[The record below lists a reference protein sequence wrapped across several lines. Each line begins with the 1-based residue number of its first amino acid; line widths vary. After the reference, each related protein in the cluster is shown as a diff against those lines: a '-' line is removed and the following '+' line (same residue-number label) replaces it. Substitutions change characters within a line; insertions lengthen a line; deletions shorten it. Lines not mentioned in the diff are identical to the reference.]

1 MPTAKKSPHLLNQHW
16 ARNLT
21 KPFLRAAQIEDLESI
36 AGLLTA
42 VFGYDGIPIVQ
53 TAVELKEEFVAP
65 SCTIEND
72 VMVVQLEEKIIG
84 VAYTYF
90 LPSESKEERCYIFG
104 GVLPEFR
111 QQGVGTELMTWAVQQ
126 GESLLRA
133 TGRTLPKYLRTNVSQ
148 QNESAA
154 RLFAKFGM
162 KPVRFEEDL
171 IREITNLP
179 EVNVNQKYSIIPWDS
194 DRNEEARI
202 VKNLAFQD
210 HWGSTPSSSEHWLQ
224 MVNGSTAR
232 LDHSFLAVK
241 QQREIVGLLLTHRY
255 ESDDDLLGKRI
266 GWIDK
271 LATLAEHRKQS
282 IAKNLI
288 ARALHSYAED
298 GLTHAALSV
307 DTQNPTGAYGLYAS
321 LGFEL
326 YRGTV
331 TFERQV
337 DPVGEST

>member
-1 MPTAKKSPHLLNQHW
+1 LAE
-16 ARNLT
+16 
-21 KPFLRAAQIEDLESI
+21 PFLRAAQFEDLESI

-53 TAVELKEEFVAP
+53 TAVELEEEFVAP
-65 SCTIEND
+65 CCTIEND

-84 VAYTYF
+84 VAWTYF
-90 LPSESKEERCYIFG
+90 LPSESKEERCYVFG

-111 QQGVGTELMTWAVQQ
+111 QQGVGTELMTWAVQH
-126 GESLLRA
+126 GESLLRG
-133 TGRTLPKYLRTNVSQ
+133 TGRMLPKYLRTDVSQ

-154 RLFAKFGM
+154 QLFAKFSM
-162 KPVRFEEDL
+162 KPVRFEEDV
-171 IREITNLP
+171 IRELNNLP
-179 EVNVNQKYSIIPWDS
+179 EVNVNQKYVIVPWDS
-194 DRNEEARI
+194 ARNEEARN

-210 HWGSTPSSSEHWLQ
+210 HWGSTPTSSELWLQ

-232 LDHSFLAVK
+232 LDHSFFAVN
-241 QQREIVGLLLTHRY
+241 QQQEIVGLLLTHRY
-255 ESDDDLLGKRI
+255 ESDDELLEKRI

-288 ARALHSYAED
+288 AHALRSYAQS
-298 GLTHAALSV
+298 GFTHAALTV
-307 DTQNPTGAYGLYAS
+307 DTENPTGAYGLYAS

-326 YRGTV
+326 YRGT
-331 TFERQV
+331 TTYERQIN
-337 DPVGEST
+337 PVVV

>member
-1 MPTAKKSPHLLNQHW
+1 MAEPSLRPA
-16 ARNLT
+16 T
-21 KPFLRAAQIEDLESI
+21 KLDLENI
-36 AGLLTA
+36 ANLLTA
-42 VFGYDGIPIVQ
+42 VFSYDGIPIVQ
-53 TAVELKEEFVAP
+53 TATELEEEFVAP
-65 SCTIEND
+65 CCTIDND
-72 VMVVQLEEKIIG
+72 VMVAQLEGKLIG

-111 QQGVGTELMTWAVQQ
+111 QQGVGTKLMTWAIQHA
-126 GESLLRA
+126 ESLLQS
-133 TGRTLPKYLRTNVSQ
+133 TGRTLPKYLRASVSQ

-154 RLFAKFGM
+154 QLFGHFELN
-162 KPVRFEEDL
+162 PVRFEEDL
-171 IREITNLP
+171 IRNLANLP
-179 EVNVNQKYSIIPWDS
+179 EENKNPKYSIVPWES
-194 DRNEEARI
+194 DRNEEARS
-202 VKNLAFQD
+202 VKNLAFED
-210 HWGSTPSSSEHWLQ
+210 HWGSTPNSSELWLQ

-232 LDHSFLAVK
+232 LDHSFFAVN
-241 QQREIVGLLLTHRY
+241 QQQEIVGLLLTHRY
-255 ESDDDLLGKRI
+255 KSDDDLLTKRI

-271 LATLAEHRKQS
+271 LATLAEHRKHS

-288 ARALHSYAED
+288 AHALHSYKKD

-331 TFERQV
+331 TFER
-337 DPVGEST
+337 

>member
-1 MPTAKKSPHLLNQHW
+1 M
-16 ARNLT
+16 
-21 KPFLRAAQIEDLESI
+21 RAAQSADIANI
-36 AGLLTA
+36 AGLLNE
-42 VFGYDGIPIVQ
+42 VFAYDGIPIVQ
-53 TAVELKEEFVAP
+53 TIVELEEEFVAP
-65 SCTIEND
+65 CCTIEND
-72 VMVVQLEEKIIG
+72 VMVVELAGKLIG
-84 VAYTYF
+84 VTWTYF

-111 QQGVGTELMTWAVQQ
+111 QHGVGTKLMTWATQHA
-126 GESLLRA
+126 ESLLHS
-133 TGRTLPKYLRTNVSQ
+133 TGRILPKYLRASVSQ
-148 QNESAA
+148 QNGSAA
-154 RLFAKFGM
+154 RLFGHFEM

-171 IREITNLP
+171 IRNLANLP
-179 EVNVNQKYSIIPWDS
+179 EENKNPKYSIVPWDS
-194 DRNEEARI
+194 ARNEEARI

-232 LDHSFLAVK
+232 LDHSFFAVN
-241 QQREIVGLLLTHRY
+241 QQQEIVGLLLAHRY
-255 ESDDDLLGKRI
+255 ESDDELLSKRI

-331 TFERQV
+331 TYERQIN
-337 DPVGEST
+337 PVPSA

>member
-1 MPTAKKSPHLLNQHW
+1 MDSFNM
-16 ARNLT
+16 
-21 KPFLRAAQIEDLESI
+21 RAAQSADLENI
-36 AGLLTA
+36 AGLLNA
-42 VFGYDGIPIVQ
+42 VFAYDGIPIVQ
-53 TAVELKEEFVAP
+53 TVVELEEEFVAP

-72 VMVVQLEEKIIG
+72 VKVVELEGKLIG
-84 VAYTYF
+84 VTWTYF

-111 QQGVGTELMTWAVQQ
+111 QQGVGEKLMMWAIQH
-126 GESLLRA
+126 GESLLQS
-133 TGRTLPKYLRTNVSQ
+133 TGRTLPKYLRASVSQ

-154 RLFAKFGM
+154 RLFGHFEM
-162 KPVRFEEDL
+162 KAVRFEEDL
-171 IREITNLP
+171 IRDLVNLP
-179 EVNVNQKYSIIPWDS
+179 EENRNSKYSIVPWDS
-194 DRNEEARI
+194 ARNEEARS

-210 HWGSTPSSSEHWLQ
+210 HWGSTPNSSELWLQ
-224 MVNGSTAR
+224 LVNGSTAR
-232 LDHSFLAVK
+232 LDHSFFAVN
-241 QQREIVGLLLTHRY
+241 QQQKIVGLLLTHRY
-255 ESDDDLLGKRI
+255 ESDDEILGKRI

-288 ARALHSYAED
+288 AHALHSYKKD

-331 TFERQV
+331 TYERQIN
-337 DPVGEST
+337 PVPSA

>member
-1 MPTAKKSPHLLNQHW
+1 LQS
-16 ARNLT
+16 
-21 KPFLRAAQIEDLESI
+21 
-36 AGLLTA
+36 
-42 VFGYDGIPIVQ
+42 
-53 TAVELKEEFVAP
+53 
-65 SCTIEND
+65 
-72 VMVVQLEEKIIG
+72 
-84 VAYTYF
+84 
-90 LPSESKEERCYIFG
+90 
-104 GVLPEFR
+104 
-111 QQGVGTELMTWAVQQ
+111 
-126 GESLLRA
+126 
-133 TGRTLPKYLRTNVSQ
+133 TGRTLPKYLRASVSQ

-154 RLFAKFGM
+154 RLFGHFEM
-162 KPVRFEEDL
+162 KAVRFEEDL
-171 IREITNLP
+171 IRDLANLSEENKNP
-179 EVNVNQKYSIIPWDS
+179 KYSIIPWDS

-232 LDHSFLAVK
+232 LDHSFLAVN
-241 QQREIVGLLLTHRY
+241 QQQEIVGLLLTHRY

-288 ARALHSYAED
+288 ARALHSYTED

-326 YRGTV
+326 YRGT
-331 TFERQV
+331 TTYERQIN
-337 DPVGEST
+337 PVVV

>member
-1 MPTAKKSPHLLNQHW
+1 M
-16 ARNLT
+16 
-21 KPFLRAAQIEDLESI
+21 RAAQFEDLESI
-36 AGLLTA
+36 AALLTA

-53 TAVELKEEFVAP
+53 TAIELEEEFVAP
-65 SCTIEND
+65 SCIIEND
-72 VMVVQLEEKIIG
+72 VKVVELEGRLIG
-84 VAYTYF
+84 VTYTYF

-111 QQGVGTELMTWAVQQ
+111 QQGVGTKLMTWAIRH
-126 GESLLRA
+126 GESLLQS
-133 TGRTLPKYLRTNVSQ
+133 TGRTLPKYLRASVSQ

-154 RLFAKFGM
+154 RLFGHVEM
-162 KPVRFEEDL
+162 KAARFEEDL
-171 IREITNLP
+171 IRDLTNIP
-179 EVNVNQKYSIIPWDS
+179 EENKNPKYSIVPWDS

-232 LDHSFLAVK
+232 LDHSFFAVN
-241 QQREIVGLLLTHRY
+241 QQQEIVGLLLTHRY

-288 ARALHSYAED
+288 ARALHSYTED

-321 LGFEL
+321 LGFKL
-326 YRGTV
+326 YRGT
-331 TFERQV
+331 TTYERQIH
-337 DPVGEST
+337 PVGYAPNSQVQ

>member
-1 MPTAKKSPHLLNQHW
+1 LAE
-16 ARNLT
+16 
-21 KPFLRAAQIEDLESI
+21 PFLRAAQIEDLESI

-53 TAVELKEEFVAP
+53 TAVELEEEFVAP
-65 SCTIEND
+65 CCTIEND
-72 VMVVQLEEKIIG
+72 VMVMQLEEKIIG
-84 VAYTYF
+84 VAWTYF
-90 LPSESKEERCYIFG
+90 LPSESKEERCYVFG

-111 QQGVGTELMTWAVQQ
+111 QQGVGTELMTWAVQH
-126 GESLLRA
+126 GESLLRG
-133 TGRTLPKYLRTNVSQ
+133 TGRMLPKYLRTDVSQ

-154 RLFAKFGM
+154 QLFAKFGM
-162 KPVRFEEDL
+162 KPVRFEEDV
-171 IREITNLP
+171 IRELNNLP
-179 EVNVNQKYSIIPWDS
+179 EVNVNQKYVIVPWDS
-194 DRNEEARI
+194 ARNEEARN

-210 HWGSTPSSSEHWLQ
+210 HWGSTPTSSELWLQ

-232 LDHSFLAVK
+232 LDHSFFAVN
-241 QQREIVGLLLTHRY
+241 QQQEIVGLLLTHRY
-255 ESDDDLLGKRI
+255 ESDDELLEKRI

-288 ARALHSYAED
+288 AHALHSYTED

-326 YRGTV
+326 YRGAV
-331 TFERQV
+331 TFERRIDSLV
-337 DPVGEST
+337 V

>member
-1 MPTAKKSPHLLNQHW
+1 M
-16 ARNLT
+16 
-21 KPFLRAAQIEDLESI
+21 RAAQFEDLESF
-36 AGLLTA
+36 AALLTA

-53 TAVELKEEFVAP
+53 TAVELEEEFVAP
-65 SCTIEND
+65 SCIIEND
-72 VMVVQLEEKIIG
+72 VKVVELEGKLIG
-84 VAYTYF
+84 VTYTYF

-111 QQGVGTELMTWAVQQ
+111 QQGVGTELMTWAVQH
-126 GESLLRA
+126 GELLLQS
-133 TGRTLPKYLRTNVSQ
+133 TGRTLPKYLRASVSQ

-154 RLFAKFGM
+154 RLFGHFEM
-162 KPVRFEEDL
+162 KAVRFEEDL
-171 IREITNLP
+171 IRDLTNIP
-179 EVNVNQKYSIIPWDS
+179 EEDKNPKYLIIPWDS
-194 DRNEEARI
+194 ARNEEARI

-210 HWGSTPSSSEHWLQ
+210 HWGSTPTSREHWLQ

-232 LDHSFLAVK
+232 LNHSFFAVN
-241 QQREIVGLLLTHRY
+241 QQQEIVGLLLTHRY

-266 GWIDK
+266 GWVDK

-288 ARALHSYAED
+288 SHALHSYTED

-307 DTQNPTGAYGLYAS
+307 DTQNPTGAYGIYAS

-331 TFERQV
+331 TFERQI
-337 DPVGEST
+337 DPVPSA

>member
-1 MPTAKKSPHLLNQHW
+1 M
-16 ARNLT
+16 
-21 KPFLRAAQIEDLESI
+21 RAAQSADLENI
-36 AGLLTA
+36 AGLLNA
-42 VFGYDGIPIVQ
+42 VFAYDGIPIVQ
-53 TAVELKEEFVAP
+53 TVVELEEEFVAP
-65 SCTIEND
+65 SCTIDND
-72 VMVVQLEEKIIG
+72 VKVVELEGKLIG
-84 VAYTYF
+84 VTWTYF

-111 QQGVGTELMTWAVQQ
+111 QQGVGEKLMMWAIQHA
-126 GESLLRA
+126 ESLLQS
-133 TGRTLPKYLRTNVSQ
+133 TGRTLPKYLRASVSQ

-154 RLFAKFGM
+154 RLFARFQM
-162 KPVRFEEDL
+162 KAVRFEEDL
-171 IREITNLP
+171 IRDLVNLP
-179 EVNVNQKYSIIPWDS
+179 EENKNPKYSIVPWDS
-194 DRNEEARI
+194 ARNEEARS

-210 HWGSTPSSSEHWLQ
+210 HWGSTPNSSELWLQ

-232 LDHSFLAVK
+232 LDHSFFAVN
-241 QQREIVGLLLTHRY
+241 QQQEIVGLLLTHRY
-255 ESDDDLLGKRI
+255 ESDDELLGKRI

-271 LATLAEHRKQS
+271 LATLTEHRKQS

-288 ARALHSYAED
+288 THALHSYTED

-331 TFERQV
+331 TFERQIDRV
-337 DPVGEST
+337 RSA

>member
-1 MPTAKKSPHLLNQHW
+1 MTQYNM
-16 ARNLT
+16 
-21 KPFLRAAQIEDLESI
+21 RAARIEDLESI
-36 AGLLTA
+36 AALLTA

-65 SCTIEND
+65 SCIIEND
-72 VMVVQLEEKIIG
+72 VKVVEQEGKLIG
-84 VAYTYF
+84 VTYTYF

-111 QQGVGTELMTWAVQQ
+111 QQGVGTELMMWAVQH
-126 GESLLRA
+126 GESLLQS
-133 TGRTLPKYLRTNVSQ
+133 TGRTLPKYLRASVSQ

-154 RLFAKFGM
+154 RLFGQFEM
-162 KPVRFEEDL
+162 KVVRFEEDL
-171 IREITNLP
+171 IRDLTNIP
-179 EVNVNQKYSIIPWDS
+179 KENKNPKYLIIPWDS
-194 DRNEEARI
+194 ARNEEARI

-210 HWGSTPSSSEHWLQ
+210 HWGSTPTSSEHWLQ

-232 LDHSFLAVK
+232 LDHSFFAVN
-241 QQREIVGLLLTHRY
+241 QQQEIVGLLLTHRY

-266 GWIDK
+266 GWVDK
-271 LATLAEHRKQS
+271 LATLTEHRKQS

-288 ARALHSYAED
+288 THALHSYTED

-331 TFERQV
+331 TYERQIN
-337 DPVGEST
+337 PVPSA

>member
-1 MPTAKKSPHLLNQHW
+1 MAEPSLRPA
-16 ARNLT
+16 T
-21 KPFLRAAQIEDLESI
+21 KLDLENI
-36 AGLLTA
+36 ANLLTA
-42 VFGYDGIPIVQ
+42 VFSYDGIPIVQ
-53 TAVELKEEFVAP
+53 TATELEEEFVAP
-65 SCTIEND
+65 CCTIEND
-72 VMVVQLEEKIIG
+72 VMVVELTGKLIG
-84 VAYTYF
+84 VTWTYF

-111 QQGVGTELMTWAVQQ
+111 QQGVGTKLMTWAIQHA
-126 GESLLRA
+126 ESLLQS
-133 TGRTLPKYLRTNVSQ
+133 TGRTLPKYLRASVSQ

-154 RLFAKFGM
+154 RLFGHFGM
-162 KPVRFEEDL
+162 KAVRFEEDL
-171 IREITNLP
+171 IRNLANLP
-179 EVNVNQKYSIIPWDS
+179 EENNNPKYAIVPWDS

-210 HWGSTPSSSEHWLQ
+210 HWGSTPNSSELWLQ

-232 LDHSFLAVK
+232 LDHSFFAVN
-241 QQREIVGLLLTHRY
+241 QQQEIVGLLLTHRY
-255 ESDDDLLGKRI
+255 ESDDELLGKEI

-321 LGFEL
+321 LGFKL
-326 YRGTV
+326 YRGT
-331 TFERQV
+331 TTYERQIN
-337 DPVGEST
+337 PVPSA

>member
-1 MPTAKKSPHLLNQHW
+1 M
-16 ARNLT
+16 
-21 KPFLRAAQIEDLESI
+21 
-36 AGLLTA
+36 
-42 VFGYDGIPIVQ
+42 Q
-53 TAVELKEEFVAP
+53 TANELEEEFVAP
-65 SCTIEND
+65 CCTIEND
-72 VMVVQLEEKIIG
+72 VMVAQLEGKLIG

-104 GVLPEFR
+104 GVLPEFH
-111 QQGVGTELMTWAVQQ
+111 QQGVGEKLMMWAIQHA
-126 GESLLRA
+126 ESLLQS
-133 TGRTLPKYLRTNVSQ
+133 TGRTLPKYLRASVSQ

-154 RLFAKFGM
+154 RLFAHFEM
-162 KPVRFEEDL
+162 KAVRFEEDL
-171 IREITNLP
+171 IRDLVNLP
-179 EVNVNQKYSIIPWDS
+179 EENRNSKYLIVPWDLA
-194 DRNEEARI
+194 RNEEARI

-210 HWGSTPSSSEHWLQ
+210 HWGSTPNSSELWLQ

-232 LDHSFLAVK
+232 LDHSFFAVN
-241 QQREIVGLLLTHRY
+241 QQQEIVGLLLTHRY
-255 ESDDDLLGKRI
+255 ESDDELLSKRI

-288 ARALHSYAED
+288 THALHSYTED

-331 TFERQV
+331 TFERLIS
-337 DPVGEST
+337 PVPSA

>member
-1 MPTAKKSPHLLNQHW
+1 MLNEF
-16 ARNLT
+16 T
-21 KPFLRAAQIEDLESI
+21 MRAARSSDMERI
-36 AGLLTA
+36 AGLLTT
-42 VFGYDGIPIVQ
+42 VFAHDGIPIVQ
-53 TAVELKEEFVAP
+53 TAIELEEEFVAP

-72 VMVVQLEEKIIG
+72 VKVVELEGKLIG
-84 VAYTYF
+84 VTYTYF

-111 QQGVGTELMTWAVQQ
+111 QHGVGAKLMTWAIQHS
-126 GESLLRA
+126 ESLLQS

-154 RLFAKFGM
+154 RLFTKFDM
-162 KPVRFEEDL
+162 KAVRFEEDL
-171 IREITNLP
+171 IRDLVNIPEIDADP
-179 EVNVNQKYSIIPWDS
+179 KYAIVSWDS
-194 DRNEEARI
+194 TRNEEARI

-210 HWGSTPSSSEHWLQ
+210 HWGSTPTSSEHWLQ

-232 LDHSFLAVK
+232 LDHSFFTIN
-241 QQREIVGLLLTHRY
+241 QQQEIVGLLLTHRY

-266 GWIDK
+266 GWVDK
-271 LATLAEHRKQS
+271 LATLAEYRKQS
-282 IAKNLI
+282 IARNLI
-288 ARALHSYAED
+288 ACALHSYTED

-331 TFERQV
+331 TYERQIN
-337 DPVGEST
+337 PVSSA

>member
-1 MPTAKKSPHLLNQHW
+1 MTQYNM
-16 ARNLT
+16 
-21 KPFLRAAQIEDLESI
+21 RAAQFEDLESI

-53 TAVELKEEFVAP
+53 TAVELKEDFVAP
-65 SCTIEND
+65 SCIIEND
-72 VMVVQLEEKIIG
+72 VKVVEQEGKLIG
-84 VAYTYF
+84 VTYTYF

-111 QQGVGTELMTWAVQQ
+111 QQGVGTELMMWAVQH
-126 GESLLRA
+126 GESLLQS
-133 TGRTLPKYLRTNVSQ
+133 TGRTLPKYLRVSVSQ

-154 RLFAKFGM
+154 RLFGYFEM
-162 KPVRFEEDL
+162 KAVRFEEDL
-171 IREITNLP
+171 IRDLTNIP
-179 EVNVNQKYSIIPWDS
+179 EENKNPKYLIIPWDS
-194 DRNEEARI
+194 ARNEEARI

-210 HWGSTPSSSEHWLQ
+210 HWGSTPTSSEHWLQ

-232 LDHSFLAVK
+232 LDHSFFAVN
-241 QQREIVGLLLTHRY
+241 QQQEIVGLLLTHRY

-266 GWIDK
+266 GWVDK
-271 LATLAEHRKQS
+271 LATLTEHRKQS

-288 ARALHSYAED
+288 THALHSYTED

-331 TFERQV
+331 TYERLIN
-337 DPVGEST
+337 PVPSA

>member
-1 MPTAKKSPHLLNQHW
+1 MDS
-16 ARNLT
+16 
-21 KPFLRAAQIEDLESI
+21 FDMRAAQSADLANI
-36 AGLLTA
+36 AGLLNA
-42 VFGYDGIPIVQ
+42 VFAYDGIPIVQ
-53 TAVELKEEFVAP
+53 TVVELEEEFVAP
-65 SCTIEND
+65 SCIIEND
-72 VMVVQLEEKIIG
+72 VMVVELEGKLIG
-84 VAYTYF
+84 VTWTYF

-111 QQGVGTELMTWAVQQ
+111 QQGVGEKLMMWAIQHA
-126 GESLLRA
+126 ESLLQS
-133 TGRTLPKYLRTNVSQ
+133 TGRTLPKYLRASVSQ

-154 RLFAKFGM
+154 RLFARFQM
-162 KPVRFEEDL
+162 KAVRFEEDL
-171 IREITNLP
+171 IRDLVNLP
-179 EVNVNQKYSIIPWDS
+179 EENKNPKYSIVPWDS
-194 DRNEEARI
+194 ARNEEARS

-210 HWGSTPSSSEHWLQ
+210 HWGSTPNSSELWLQ

-232 LDHSFLAVK
+232 LDHSFFAVN
-241 QQREIVGLLLTHRY
+241 QQQEIVGLLLTHRY
-255 ESDDDLLGKRI
+255 ESDDELLGKRI

-271 LATLAEHRKQS
+271 LATLTEHRKQS

-288 ARALHSYAED
+288 THALHSYTED

-331 TFERQV
+331 TFERQIDRV
-337 DPVGEST
+337 RSA

>member
-1 MPTAKKSPHLLNQHW
+1 MMTQYNM
-16 ARNLT
+16 
-21 KPFLRAAQIEDLESI
+21 RAAQIEDLESI

-53 TAVELKEEFVAP
+53 TAAELEEEFVAP
-65 SCTIEND
+65 CCTIEKD
-72 VMVVQLEEKIIG
+72 VMVVQLEGKLIG

-111 QQGVGTELMTWAVQQ
+111 QQGVGTVLMKWAVQH
-126 GESLLRA
+126 GESLLCG
-133 TGRTLPKYLRTNVSQ
+133 TGRTLPKYLRTDVSQ

-162 KPVRFEEDL
+162 KPVRYEEDV
-171 IREITNLP
+171 IRELNNLP
-179 EVNVNQKYSIIPWDS
+179 GENVNQKYVIVPWDS
-194 DRNEEARI
+194 ARNEEARN

-210 HWGSTPSSSEHWLQ
+210 HWGSTPNSSELWLQ
-224 MVNGSTAR
+224 LVNGSTSR
-232 LDHSFLAVK
+232 RDLSFFAVN
-241 QQREIVGLLLTHRY
+241 QQQEIVGLLLTHRY
-255 ESDDDLLGKRI
+255 ESDDELLEKRI

-288 ARALHSYAED
+288 AHALRSYAQI
-298 GLTHAALSV
+298 GLTHAALTV
-307 DTQNPTGAYGLYAS
+307 DTENPTGAYGLYAS

-337 DPVGEST
+337 

>member
-1 MPTAKKSPHLLNQHW
+1 
-16 ARNLT
+16 
-21 KPFLRAAQIEDLESI
+21 
-36 AGLLTA
+36 
-42 VFGYDGIPIVQ
+42 
-53 TAVELKEEFVAP
+53 
-65 SCTIEND
+65 
-72 VMVVQLEEKIIG
+72 
-84 VAYTYF
+84 
-90 LPSESKEERCYIFG
+90 
-104 GVLPEFR
+104 
-111 QQGVGTELMTWAVQQ
+111 
-126 GESLLRA
+126 
-133 TGRTLPKYLRTNVSQ
+133 
-148 QNESAA
+148 
-154 RLFAKFGM
+154 
-162 KPVRFEEDL
+162 
-171 IREITNLP
+171 
-179 EVNVNQKYSIIPWDS
+179 
-194 DRNEEARI
+194 
-202 VKNLAFQD
+202 
-210 HWGSTPSSSEHWLQ
+210 

>member
-1 MPTAKKSPHLLNQHW
+1 MTQYNM
-16 ARNLT
+16 
-21 KPFLRAAQIEDLESI
+21 RAAQIEDLESI

-53 TAVELKEEFVAP
+53 TATELEEEFVAP
-65 SCTIEND
+65 CCTIEND
-72 VMVVQLEEKIIG
+72 VMVAQLEGKLIG

-90 LPSESKEERCYIFG
+90 LPSESKEERCYILG

-111 QQGVGTELMTWAVQQ
+111 QHGVGTKLMTWAIQHA
-126 GESLLRA
+126 ESLLQS
-133 TGRTLPKYLRTNVSQ
+133 TGRTLPKYLRASVSQ

-154 RLFAKFGM
+154 RLFAHFEM
-162 KPVRFEEDL
+162 KAVRFEEDL
-171 IREITNLP
+171 IRDLVNLP
-179 EVNVNQKYSIIPWDS
+179 EENKNPKYSIVPWDS
-194 DRNEEARI
+194 ARNEEARI

-210 HWGSTPSSSEHWLQ
+210 HWGSTPNSSELWLQ

-232 LDHSFLAVK
+232 LDHSFFAVN
-241 QQREIVGLLLTHRY
+241 QQQEIVGLLLTHRY
-255 ESDDDLLGKRI
+255 ESDDELLGKRI

-288 ARALHSYAED
+288 ARALHSYTED

-321 LGFEL
+321 IGFEL

-331 TFERQV
+331 TFERQI
-337 DPVGEST
+337 DPVPSA

>member
-1 MPTAKKSPHLLNQHW
+1 LLNQHW
-16 ARNLT
+16 ARNLS
-21 KPFLRAAQIEDLESI
+21 KPFLRAARIEDLESI

-53 TAVELKEEFVAP
+53 TAVELEEEFVAP
-65 SCTIEND
+65 CCTIEND

-84 VAYTYF
+84 VAWTYF

-111 QQGVGTELMTWAVQQ
+111 QQGVGTELMTWAVQH
-126 GESLLRA
+126 GESLLRG
-133 TGRTLPKYLRTNVSQ
+133 TGRMLPKYLRTDVSQ

-154 RLFAKFGM
+154 RLFGHFEM
-162 KPVRFEEDL
+162 KAVRFEEDL
-171 IREITNLP
+171 IRDLANLSEENKNP
-179 EVNVNQKYSIIPWDS
+179 KYSIIPWDS
-194 DRNEEARI
+194 ARNDEARN

-210 HWGSTPSSSEHWLQ
+210 HWGSTPTSSELWLQ

-232 LDHSFLAVK
+232 LDHSFFAVN
-241 QQREIVGLLLTHRY
+241 QQQEIVGLLLTHRY
-255 ESDDDLLGKRI
+255 ESDDELLEKRI

-288 ARALHSYAED
+288 ARALHSYTED

-326 YRGTV
+326 YRGAV
-331 TFERQV
+331 TFERRIDSLV
-337 DPVGEST
+337 V

>member
-1 MPTAKKSPHLLNQHW
+1 MNSFNM
-16 ARNLT
+16 
-21 KPFLRAAQIEDLESI
+21 RAAQSADIANI

-42 VFGYDGIPIVQ
+42 VFGHDGIPIVQ
-53 TAVELKEEFVAP
+53 TAVELEEEFVAP

-72 VMVVQLEEKIIG
+72 VKVVELEGSIVG
-84 VAYTYF
+84 VTYTYF
-90 LPSESKEERCYIFG
+90 LASESKEERCYIFG

-111 QQGVGTELMTWAVQQ
+111 QHGVGTTLMAWAIQR
-126 GESLLRA
+126 GESLLQS
-133 TGRTLPKYLRTNVSQ
+133 TGRTLPKYLRANVSQ

-154 RLFAKFGM
+154 RLFGHFGM
-162 KPVRFEEDL
+162 KAVRFEEDL
-171 IREITNLP
+171 IRNLANLP
-179 EVNVNQKYSIIPWDS
+179 EENKNPKYSIVPWDS
-194 DRNEEARI
+194 ARNEEARI

-232 LDHSFLAVK
+232 LDHSFFAVN
-241 QQREIVGLLLTHRY
+241 QQQEIVGLLLAHRY
-255 ESDDDLLGKRI
+255 ESDDELLSKRI

-331 TFERQV
+331 THERQIN
-337 DPVGEST
+337 PVSSA

>member
-1 MPTAKKSPHLLNQHW
+1 MHLLNQHW

-53 TAVELKEEFVAP
+53 TAVELEEEFVAP

-72 VMVVQLEEKIIG
+72 VKVVELDGKLIG
-84 VAYTYF
+84 VTYTYF

-111 QQGVGTELMTWAVQQ
+111 QQGVGTKLMTWAIQH
-126 GESLLRA
+126 GETLLRG

-232 LDHSFLAVK
+232 LDHSFLAVN
-241 QQREIVGLLLTHRY
+241 QQQEIVGLLLTHRY

>member
-1 MPTAKKSPHLLNQHW
+1 MAEPSLRPA
-16 ARNLT
+16 T
-21 KPFLRAAQIEDLESI
+21 KLDLENI
-36 AGLLTA
+36 ANLLTA
-42 VFGYDGIPIVQ
+42 VFSYDGIPIVQ
-53 TAVELKEEFVAP
+53 TATELEEEFVAP
-65 SCTIEND
+65 CCTIDND
-72 VMVVQLEEKIIG
+72 VMVAQLEGKLIG

-111 QQGVGTELMTWAVQQ
+111 QQGVGTKLMTWAIQHA
-126 GESLLRA
+126 ESLLQS
-133 TGRTLPKYLRTNVSQ
+133 TGRTLPKYLRASVSQ

-154 RLFAKFGM
+154 QLFGHFELN
-162 KPVRFEEDL
+162 PVRFEEDL
-171 IREITNLP
+171 IRNLANLP
-179 EVNVNQKYSIIPWDS
+179 EENKNPKYSIVPWES
-194 DRNEEARI
+194 DRNEEARS
-202 VKNLAFQD
+202 VKNLAFED
-210 HWGSTPSSSEHWLQ
+210 HWGSTPNSSELWLQ

-232 LDHSFLAVK
+232 LDHSFFAVN
-241 QQREIVGLLLTHRY
+241 QQQEIVGLLLTHRY
-255 ESDDDLLGKRI
+255 KSDDDLLTKRI

-271 LATLAEHRKQS
+271 LATLAEHRKHS

-288 ARALHSYAED
+288 AHALHSYKKD

-331 TFERQV
+331 TYERQI
-337 DPVGEST
+337 DPVPSA

>member
-1 MPTAKKSPHLLNQHW
+1 MDSFNM
-16 ARNLT
+16 
-21 KPFLRAAQIEDLESI
+21 RAAQSADIANI
-36 AGLLTA
+36 AGLLNE
-42 VFGYDGIPIVQ
+42 VFAYDGIPIVQ
-53 TAVELKEEFVAP
+53 TVVELEEEFVAP

-72 VMVVQLEEKIIG
+72 LKVVQLDEKLIG
-84 VAYTYF
+84 VTWTYF

-111 QQGVGTELMTWAVQQ
+111 QQGVGTELMTWAVQH
-126 GESLLRA
+126 GESLLRS
-133 TGRTLPKYLRTNVSQ
+133 TGRTLPKYLRASVSQ

-154 RLFAKFGM
+154 RLFGHFEM

-171 IREITNLP
+171 IRNLANLP
-179 EVNVNQKYSIIPWDS
+179 EENKNPKYSIVPWDS
-194 DRNEEARI
+194 ARNEEARS

-210 HWGSTPSSSEHWLQ
+210 HWGSTPNSSELWLQ

-232 LDHSFLAVK
+232 LDHSFFAVN
-241 QQREIVGLLLTHRY
+241 QQQEIVGLLLTHRY
-255 ESDDDLLGKRI
+255 ESDDELLGKRI

-288 ARALHSYAED
+288 AHALHSYKKD

-326 YRGTV
+326 YRGTL
-331 TFERQV
+331 TYERQIN
-337 DPVGEST
+337 PVPSA

>member
-1 MPTAKKSPHLLNQHW
+1 MLNEF
-16 ARNLT
+16 T
-21 KPFLRAAQIEDLESI
+21 MRAARSSDMERI
-36 AGLLTA
+36 AGLLTT
-42 VFGYDGIPIVQ
+42 VFAHDGIPIVQ
-53 TAVELKEEFVAP
+53 TSVELEEEFVAP

-72 VMVVQLEEKIIG
+72 VKVVELEGKLIG
-84 VAYTYF
+84 VTYTYF

-111 QQGVGTELMTWAVQQ
+111 QHGVGAKLMTWAIQH
-126 GESLLRA
+126 GESLLQS

-154 RLFAKFGM
+154 QLFTKFDM
-162 KPVRFEEDL
+162 KAVRFEEDL
-171 IREITNLP
+171 IRDLVNIPEIDADP
-179 EVNVNQKYSIIPWDS
+179 KYAIVSWDS
-194 DRNEEARI
+194 TRNEEARI

-210 HWGSTPSSSEHWLQ
+210 HWGSTPTSSEHWLQ

-232 LDHSFLAVK
+232 LDHSFLAVN
-241 QQREIVGLLLTHRY
+241 QQQEIVGLLLTHRY

-288 ARALHSYAED
+288 ARALHSYTED

-321 LGFEL
+321 LGFKL
-326 YRGTV
+326 YRGT
-331 TFERQV
+331 TTYERQIN
-337 DPVGEST
+337 PVPSA

>member
-1 MPTAKKSPHLLNQHW
+1 M
-16 ARNLT
+16 
-21 KPFLRAAQIEDLESI
+21 RAAQFEDLESI
-36 AGLLTA
+36 AALLTA

-53 TAVELKEEFVAP
+53 TAIELEEEFVAP

-72 VMVVQLEEKIIG
+72 VKVVELEGKLVG
-84 VAYTYF
+84 VTYTYF

-104 GVLPEFR
+104 GVSPEFR
-111 QQGVGTELMTWAVQQ
+111 QQGIGEMMLNWAVRH
-126 GESLLRA
+126 GESLLQS
-133 TGRTLPKYLRTNVSQ
+133 TGRTLPKYLRASVSQ

-154 RLFAKFGM
+154 RLFGHVEMRA
-162 KPVRFEEDL
+162 VRFEEDL
-171 IREITNLP
+171 IRDLTNLP
-179 EVNVNQKYSIIPWDS
+179 EENKNPKYSIVPWDS

-210 HWGSTPSSSEHWLQ
+210 HWGSTPNSSELWLQ
-224 MVNGSTAR
+224 LVNGSTAR
-232 LDHSFLAVK
+232 LDHSFFAVN
-241 QQREIVGLLLTHRY
+241 QQQEIVGLLLTHRY

-271 LATLAEHRKQS
+271 LATLAEYRKQS

-288 ARALHSYAED
+288 ARALHSYTED

-331 TFERQV
+331 TYERLIN
-337 DPVGEST
+337 PVPSA

>member
-1 MPTAKKSPHLLNQHW
+1 MAEPSLRPA
-16 ARNLT
+16 T
-21 KPFLRAAQIEDLESI
+21 KLDLENI
-36 AGLLTA
+36 ANLLTA
-42 VFGYDGIPIVQ
+42 VFSYDGIPIVQ
-53 TAVELKEEFVAP
+53 TATELEEEFVAP
-65 SCTIEND
+65 CCTIEND
-72 VMVVQLEEKIIG
+72 VMVAQLEGKLIG
-84 VAYTYF
+84 VTWTYF

-111 QQGVGTELMTWAVQQ
+111 QQGVGEKLMMWAIQHA
-126 GESLLRA
+126 ESLLQS
-133 TGRTLPKYLRTNVSQ
+133 TGRTLPKYLRASVSQ

-154 RLFAKFGM
+154 RLFARFQM
-162 KPVRFEEDL
+162 KAVRFEEDL
-171 IREITNLP
+171 IRDLVNLP
-179 EVNVNQKYSIIPWDS
+179 EENKNPKYSIVPWDS
-194 DRNEEARI
+194 ARNEEARS

-210 HWGSTPSSSEHWLQ
+210 HWGSTPNSSELWLQ

-232 LDHSFLAVK
+232 LDHSFFAVN
-241 QQREIVGLLLTHRY
+241 QQQEIVGLLLTHRY
-255 ESDDDLLGKRI
+255 ESDDELLGKRI

-271 LATLAEHRKQS
+271 LATLTEHRKQS

-288 ARALHSYAED
+288 THALHSYTED

-331 TFERQV
+331 TFERQIDRV
-337 DPVGEST
+337 RSA

>member
-1 MPTAKKSPHLLNQHW
+1 MNEFTMRV
-16 ARNLT
+16 ARSS
-21 KPFLRAAQIEDLESI
+21 DMESI

-53 TAVELKEEFVAP
+53 TAGELEEEFIAP

-72 VMVVQLEEKIIG
+72 VKVVELEGRIIG
-84 VAYTYF
+84 VTYTYF
-90 LPSESKEERCYIFG
+90 LSSESKEERCYIFG

-111 QQGVGTELMTWAVQQ
+111 QHGVGTTLMTWAIQH
-126 GESLLRA
+126 GESLLQS
-133 TGRTLPKYLRTNVSQ
+133 TGRTLPKYLRANASR

-154 RLFAKFGM
+154 RLFAKYGM
-162 KPVRFEEDL
+162 KPVRFEEDM
-171 IREITNLP
+171 IRDLANLP
-179 EVNVNQKYSIIPWDS
+179 EMHVNPKYAIIPWDS
-194 DRNEEARI
+194 ARNEESRI

-210 HWGSTPSSSEHWLQ
+210 HWGSTPSSNEHWLQ
-224 MVNGSTAR
+224 MVNGSTSR
-232 LDHSFLAVK
+232 LEHSFFAVN
-241 QQREIVGLLLTHRY
+241 QQQEIVGLLLTHRH
-255 ESDDDLLGKRI
+255 ESDDELLGKRI

-282 IAKNLI
+282 IAKDLI
-288 ARALHSYAED
+288 ARALHSYSGD

-307 DTQNPTGAYGLYAS
+307 DTENPTGAYGLYAS

-331 TFERQV
+331 TYERQIN
-337 DPVGEST
+337 PLPSA

>member
-1 MPTAKKSPHLLNQHW
+1 ML
-16 ARNLT
+16 

-53 TAVELKEEFVAP
+53 TAVELEEEFVAP
-65 SCTIEND
+65 CCTMEND
-72 VMVVQLEEKIIG
+72 VMVMQLEEKIIG
-84 VAYTYF
+84 VAWTYF
-90 LPSESKEERCYIFG
+90 LPSESKEERCYVFG

-111 QQGVGTELMTWAVQQ
+111 QQGVGTELMTWAVQH
-126 GESLLRA
+126 GESLLRG
-133 TGRTLPKYLRTNVSQ
+133 TGRMLPKYLRTDVSQ

-154 RLFAKFGM
+154 QLFAKFSM
-162 KPVRFEEDL
+162 KPVRFEEDV
-171 IREITNLP
+171 IRELNNLP
-179 EVNVNQKYSIIPWDS
+179 EVNVNQKYVIVPWDS
-194 DRNEEARI
+194 ARNEEARN

-210 HWGSTPSSSEHWLQ
+210 HWGSTPTSSELWLQ

-232 LDHSFLAVK
+232 LDHSFFAVN
-241 QQREIVGLLLTHRY
+241 QQQEIVGLLLTHRY
-255 ESDDDLLGKRI
+255 ESDDELLEKRI

-288 ARALHSYAED
+288 AHALRSYAQS
-298 GLTHAALSV
+298 GFTHAALTV
-307 DTQNPTGAYGLYAS
+307 DTENPTGAYGLYAS

-331 TFERQV
+331 TFERRIDSLV
-337 DPVGEST
+337 V

>member
-1 MPTAKKSPHLLNQHW
+1 ML
-16 ARNLT
+16 

-53 TAVELKEEFVAP
+53 TAIELEEEFVAP
-65 SCTIEND
+65 CCTIEND
-72 VMVVQLEEKIIG
+72 VMVMQLEEKIIG
-84 VAYTYF
+84 VAWTYF
-90 LPSESKEERCYIFG
+90 LPSESKEERCYVFG

-111 QQGVGTELMTWAVQQ
+111 QQGVGTELMTWAVQH
-126 GESLLRA
+126 GESLLRG
-133 TGRTLPKYLRTNVSQ
+133 TGRMLPKYLRTDVSQ

-154 RLFAKFGM
+154 QLFAKFSM
-162 KPVRFEEDL
+162 KPVRFEEDV
-171 IREITNLP
+171 IRELNNLP
-179 EVNVNQKYSIIPWDS
+179 EVNVNQKYVIVPWDS
-194 DRNEEARI
+194 ARNEEARN

-210 HWGSTPSSSEHWLQ
+210 HWGSTPTSSELWLQ

-232 LDHSFLAVK
+232 LDHSFFAVN
-241 QQREIVGLLLTHRY
+241 QQQEIVGLLLTHRY
-255 ESDDDLLGKRI
+255 ESDDELLEKRI

-288 ARALHSYAED
+288 AHALRSYAQS
-298 GLTHAALSV
+298 GFTHAALTV
-307 DTQNPTGAYGLYAS
+307 DTENPTGAYGLYAS

-331 TFERQV
+331 TFERRIDSLV
-337 DPVGEST
+337 V